1 MIGYN
6 LSVLLA
12 ERGLNV
18 SKVSKD
24 TGLSRITLSAIVNN
38 TGQGVQ
44 LETLNRLCDYLRVT
58 PSELFLYV
66 PFNIN
71 IYVDSPNE
79 IIEIEYINSNKNIK
93 CDFPYSIQVYDIMEE
108 DGNYPVKVDLDI
120 NCYVDEENEVLEN
133 KRYLKKVFDKLP
145 IVLFKMLESKL
156 ETELIHILENYISQE
171 LDKYPNHEEIIK
183 NLSLTLSD
191 LVSSIE

>member
-1 MIGYN
+1 MLKVIYY
-6 LSVLLA
+6 LIYSLEA
-12 ERGLNV
+12 DQV
-18 SKVSKD
+18 S
-24 TGLSRITLSAIVNN
+24 
-38 TGQGVQ
+38 
-44 LETLNRLCDYLRVT
+44 
-58 PSELFLYV
+58 
-66 PFNIN
+66 PF
-71 IYVDSPNE
+71 P
-79 IIEIEYINSNKNIK
+79 
-93 CDFPYSIQVYDIMEE
+93 
-108 DGNYPVKVDLDI
+108 
-120 NCYVDEENEVLEN
+120 DEENEVLEN

>member
-44 LETLNRLCDYLRVT
+44 LETLNRLCDYLRIT

-66 PFNIN
+66 PFDIN
-71 IYVDSPNE
+71 ICVDSSNE
-79 IIEIEYINSNKNIK
+79 IIEIEYTNSNKKIR
-93 CDFPYSIQVYDIMEE
+93 CDFPYSIEVHYVKEE
-108 DGNYPVKVDLDI
+108 DGNYPTNVDLDI
-120 NCYVDEENEVLEN
+120 AWFNDEENEVLEN
-133 KRYLKKVFDKLP
+133 KRYLKKIFDKLP

-156 ETELIHILENYISQE
+156 ETDLIYMLENYISCE
-171 LDKYPNHEEIIK
+171 LDEYLIHEEITR
-183 NLSLTLSD
+183 NLNLTLSD
-191 LVSSIE
+191 IIDTIE